1 MLKVR
6 CDRDELAEACS
17 AILSIVPTLQPL
29 KPILLNFHFFTQG
42 GRLFLEATDL
52 DIGARIGLERV
63 EVLEDGAL
71 ALPAQ
76 RFSSLVREVP
86 QKEIVLEAEGEGASA
101 AIVRAESFEFRL
113 IGEDPGEFPA
123 LPTLNQEEALSTPRE
138 KFLEMLRRVAI
149 AASRDPARYQLTGVF
164 VEVDGDK
171 MVMTATDGKRLTNDY
186 IRIENP
192 SGFAKRGIVPNR
204 AVDALLKVLPK
215 GDMDFGFSMGES
227 ELHVAFGSGELTSKL
242 IEGTYPDYKVAVSQK
257 MEVKVTGKRTDFL
270 AAARSAALM
279 TDKETATVIFHF
291 EEGRACMT
299 TQARDIGESRI
310 EIPISL
316 QGEPIDIRFNP
327 TYFIDALR
335 CVLEEEIRLEFLDGA
350 KPGSIRGSQ
359 HYRHMLMPLVVA
371 TA

>member
-1 MLKVR
+1 MLKIR

-17 AILSIVPTLQPL
+17 AILSIVPTTQPL
-29 KPILLNFHFFTQG
+29 KPILLNFHLFTQD
-42 GRLFLEATDL
+42 GRLFIEATDL
-52 DIGARIGLERV
+52 DIGARIAVERV

-76 RFSSLVREVP
+76 RLASLVREVP
-86 QKEIVLEAEGEGASA
+86 QKEIVLEAEEGGA
-101 AIVRAESFEFRL
+101 ALLRAESFEFRL
-113 IGEDPGEFPA
+113 IGDDPAEFPA
-123 LPTLNQEEALSTPRE
+123 LPALKQEEALNVPRE
-138 KFLEMLRRVAI
+138 KFIEMLRRVAI

-171 MVMTATDGKRLTNDY
+171 LIMTATDGKRLTNDY

-204 AVDALLKVLPK
+204 AVDALLKVLPQ
-215 GDMDFGFSMGES
+215 GDTDFGFSLGES

-279 TDKETATVIFHF
+279 TDKETATVIFKF
-291 EEGRACMT
+291 EQDRACMT

-327 TYFIDALR
+327 AYFIDALR
-335 CVLEEEIRLEFLDGA
+335 CVTEEEIRFEFLDGA
-350 KPGSIRGSQ
+350 KPGTIRGGQ

>member
-17 AILSIVPTLQPL
+17 AILSIVPTMQPL
-29 KPILLNFHFFTQG
+29 KPILLNFHFFTQD

-63 EVLEDGAL
+63 EVLEDGEL

-76 RFSSLVREVP
+76 RVSSLMREVP
-86 QKEIVLEAEGEGASA
+86 QKEVVFEAKEGAT
-101 AIVRAESFEFRL
+101 IVRAESFEFRL
-113 IGEDPGEFPA
+113 LGEDPGEFPA
-123 LPTLNQEEALSTPRE
+123 LPMLNQDEVLMVPRE

-192 SGFAKRGIVPNR
+192 TGFVKRGIVPNR

-215 GDMDFGFSMGES
+215 GDTDFGFSMSES

-257 MEVKVTGKRTDFL
+257 MGVKVTGKRTDFL
-270 AAARSAALM
+270 SAARSAALM

-310 EIPISL
+310 EIPISF

-350 KPGSIRGSQ
+350 KPGSIRGGQ

>member
-1 MLKVR
+1 
-6 CDRDELAEACS
+6 
-17 AILSIVPTLQPL
+17 
-29 KPILLNFHFFTQG
+29 
-42 GRLFLEATDL
+42 
-52 DIGARIGLERV
+52 
-63 EVLEDGAL
+63 
-71 ALPAQ
+71 
-76 RFSSLVREVP
+76 
-86 QKEIVLEAEGEGASA
+86 
-101 AIVRAESFEFRL
+101 L

-123 LPTLNQEEALSTPRE
+123 LPTLNQEESLSIPRE

-215 GDMDFGFSMGES
+215 GDTDFGFSMGES

-257 MEVKVTGKRTDFL
+257 M
-270 AAARSAALM
+270 
-279 TDKETATVIFHF
+279 KETATVIFHF